1 MKKFLSMALALAM
14 ALSLAACG
22 GGDTGN
28 AGNNNV
34 GNSNPSGGNASG
46 GGFQFERKIEIVC
59 PWGAGGVSGVQYATQ
74 QPADG

>member
-28 AGNNNV
+28 AGNNNI
-34 GNSNPSGGNASG
+34 GNSNPSG

>member
-28 AGNNNV
+28 AGN
-34 GNSNPSGGNASG
+34 SNPSG

>member
-1 MKKFLSMALALAM
+1 MALALAM

-28 AGNNNV
+28 AGNNNI
-34 GNSNPSGGNASG
+34 GNSNPSG